1 MTDTLDSLPP
11 VAVCDPPIVLAD
23 IVAAEKPVVVRGVID
38 HWPALTEGRAS
49 PQRMNAYLKAMDRGA
64 MAPVME
70 APAGSGG
77 RYVYGADMRE
87 FTFSKRQRGLSET
100 LDQIEGNLGMA
111 DAPFLAIQMLP
122 LTQALPQFVSENP
135 LTLFAQG
142 VIPRLWIGG
151 PLKTQTHND
160 RDHNLACVVAGHR
173 RFVLF
178 PPDQVANLYVGPLDF
193 TLAGQPVSLADPD
206 KPDFARFPQFRQ
218 AMAAALT
225 AELEPG
231 DAIHIPS
238 PWWHH
243 VAALSPFNILV
254 NYWWRDYPPECGT
267 PFNVLIHGLLA
278 LRHLPAAE
286 RDAWRAMIDHYIFD
300 DNGDPA
306 AHLPE
311 AARSVLGPM
320 TPALAAHLRQWLAGQ
335 LKD

>member
-1 MTDTLDSLPP
+1 MTDALDSLPP

-23 IVAAEKPVVVRGVID
+23 IVAAEKPVVVRGLID
-38 HWPALTEGRAS
+38 HWPALAEGRAS

-122 LTQALPQFVSENP
+122 LSQAMPQFVSENP

-142 VIPRLWIGG
+142 IIPRLWIGG

-178 PPDQVANLYVGPLDF
+178 PPDQVANLYVGPLDNPPP
-193 TLAGQPVSLADPD
+193 LSLVDPEA
-206 KPDFARFPQFRQ
+206 PDYDRFPRFVE
-218 AMAAALT
+218 AMRHAVVAHLG
-225 AELEPG
+225 PG
-231 DAIHIPS
+231 DALFMPKY
-238 PWWHH
+238 WWHH
-243 VAALSPFNILV
+243 VTSRDPYNVMV
-254 NYWWRDYPPECGT
+254 NYWWGDTATGLDRANDAFLT
-267 PFNVLIHGLLA
+267 GLLA
-278 LRHLPAAE
+278 LKSLPRGE
-286 RDAWRAMIDHYIFD
+286 RAYWKAMFDAYVFGGSETVEHIPTPLRGAL
-300 DNGDPA
+300 GDMSPA
-306 AHLPE
+306 F
-311 AARSVLGPM
+311 R
-320 TPALAAHLRQWLAGQ
+320 TR
-335 LKD
+335 LKQELKMAYLKS

>member
-1 MTDTLDSLPP
+1 MTDALDSLPP

-23 IVAAEKPVVVRGVID
+23 IVAAEKPVVVCGLID

-142 VIPRLWIGG
+142 IIPRLWIGG

-160 RDHNLACVVAGHR
+160 RDHNLACVVAGRR

-178 PPDQVANLYVGPLDF
+178 PPDQVANLYVGPLDNPPP
-193 TLAGQPVSLADPD
+193 LSLVDPEA
-206 KPDFARFPQFRQ
+206 PDYDRFPRFAD
-218 AMAAALT
+218 AMRHAVVAHLG
-225 AELEPG
+225 PG
-231 DAIHIPS
+231 DALFMPKY
-238 PWWHH
+238 WWHH
-243 VAALSPFNILV
+243 VTSRDPYNVMV
-254 NYWWRDYPPECGT
+254 NYWWGDTATGLDRANDAFLT
-267 PFNVLIHGLLA
+267 ALLA
-278 LRHLPAAE
+278 LKSLPPGE
-286 RDAWRAMIDHYIFD
+286 RAYWQAMFATHVFGDDDAVAHI
-300 DNGDPA
+300 PA
-306 AHLPE
+306 PLRGA
-311 AARSVLGPM
+311 LGEM
-320 TPALAAHLRQWLAGQ
+320 SPAFRNR
-335 LKD
+335 LKQELKMAYLKG